1 MRPPIEEEIEA
12 AEVEVDDGQQTAVM
26 LVSTRLAGNAV
37 IRVVNRCNEAQ
48 ESQNLDLSECQL
60 MQIPDAIYLLMQ
72 NTQLVTCDLSN
83 NVISKLPVK
92 FTERFPSITGK
103 YISRLDLELNLSNN
117 QISKLPDQLSGMKNL
132 KKLNISYN
140 SFVELPEPIANLPEL
155 TTLIANNNFIIDV
168 NVRILESRLKHLK
181 EVDLKDNPL
190 NTSTVDAL
198 EQELPFRIMFT
209 PPTDEDWRDL
219 DN

>member
-92 FTERFPSITGK
+92 FTERFPSIT
-103 YISRLDLELNLSNN
+103 ELNLSNN

>member
-92 FTERFPSITGK
+92 FTERFPTIT
-103 YISRLDLELNLSNN
+103 ELNLSHN
-117 QISKLPDQLSGMKNL
+117 QISKLPDQLSEMKNL

-140 SFVELPEPIANLPEL
+140 SFVELPESITHLPEL

-168 NVRILESRLKHLK
+168 NVRTLKSCLKHLN
-181 EVDLKDNPL
+181 EVDIKDNPL

-198 EQELPFRIMFT
+198 EQELPFRVMFT

>member
-72 NTQLVTCDLSN
+72 NTQLVSCDLSN

-92 FTERFPSITGK
+92 FTERFPTIT
-103 YISRLDLELNLSNN
+103 ELNLSHN
-117 QISKLPDQLSGMKNL
+117 QISKLPDQLSEMKNL

-140 SFVELPEPIANLPEL
+140 SFVELPEPIAHLQEL

-168 NVRILESRLKHLK
+168 NVRTLESCLKHLK

-198 EQELPFRIMFT
+198 EQELPFRVMFT

>member
-12 AEVEVDDGQQTAVM
+12 AEVEVADGRQAAVM
-26 LVSTRLAGNAV
+26 LVTTRLAGNAV
-37 IRVVNRCNEAQ
+37 IRVVNRCNDAQ
-48 ESQNLDLSECQL
+48 DSSHLDLSECQL

-72 NTQLVTCDLSN
+72 NTRLVTCDLSN

-92 FTERFPSITGK
+92 FAERFPTIT
-103 YISRLDLELNLSNN
+103 DLNLSHN
-117 QISKLPDQLSGMKNL
+117 QISKLPDQLSEMKSIQ
-132 KKLNISYN
+132 KLNISYN
-140 SFVELPEPIANLPEL
+140 SFVELPEPIARLPEL

-168 NVRILESRLKHLK
+168 NVRILESCLKRLK
-181 EVDLKDNPL
+181 EVDFAENPL
-190 NTSTVDAL
+190 NPSTVDAL
-198 EQELPFRIMFT
+198 ERELPFRVSYT

>member
-48 ESQNLDLSECQL
+48 ENHNLDLSECQL

-92 FTERFPSITGK
+92 FTERFPTIT
-103 YISRLDLELNLSNN
+103 ELNLSHN
-117 QISKLPDQLSGMKNL
+117 QISKLPDQLSEMKNL

-140 SFVELPEPIANLPEL
+140 SFVELPEPIAHLGEL

-168 NVRILESRLKHLK
+168 NVRTLESCLKHLK

-190 NTSTVDAL
+190 NASTVDAL
-198 EQELPFRIMFT
+198 ERELPFRVLFT

>member
-1 MRPPIEEEIEA
+1 MRPPIEELIEA

-37 IRVVNRCNEAQ
+37 IRVVNRCNDAQ

-92 FTERFPSITGK
+92 FTERFPSIT
-103 YISRLDLELNLSNN
+103 ELNLSHN

-155 TTLIANNNFIIDV
+155 TTLIANNNFIIEV
-168 NVRILESRLKHLK
+168 NVRTLESCLKNLK

-198 EQELPFRIMFT
+198 EQELPFRVMFT